1 MATAAGAAGARIMG
15 GGFGG
20 HVLAL
25 FPAGVEP
32 PPDAMPVRPG
42 PSARLV

>member
-1 MATAAGAAGARIMG
+1 MMG

-25 FPAGVEP
+25 FPPGAELPAGADMVVP
-32 PPDAMPVRPG
+32 SDGARVLDA
-42 PSARLV
+42 

>member
-1 MATAAGAAGARIMG
+1 MVG

-25 FPAGVEP
+25 FAPDVEP
-32 PPDAMPVRPG
+32 PPDARLVRPG
-42 PSARLV
+42 PAARVT

>member
-1 MATAAGAAGARIMG
+1 MMG

-25 FPAGVEP
+25 FEP
-32 PPDAMPVRPG
+32 GAELPEDARVVTPG
-42 PSARLV
+42 PGGHIVDG

>member
-1 MATAAGAAGARIMG
+1 MVG

-25 FPAGVEP
+25 LKPGATPPA
-32 PPDAMPVRPG
+32 DAHAVTPG
-42 PSARLV
+42 DGARLLDAAERAGR